1 MNVKNKV
8 KERKRTKRGNGEG
21 CISKTSKGYWEARI
35 TDGYNADGSQHF
47 KTFGG
52 KSRAIVCQKLNEFI
66 ANRDKFNPEIVVK
79 YTVKEWL
86 NLWYESYV
94 IDNVRTSTRVSY
106 EGIINNHLI
115 PNIGYIKLLKLKKT
129 DIEDMYRKLINIKG
143 LSVKTVKNVHLVL
156 HKALQEAFEREYI
169 PRNIADISKVPT
181 MKSLNQKKKEIEI
194 YSLSEQKNLEKVAM
208 QDKVYGYVVIMA
220 LYSGMR
226 KGEILGLQW
235 NDIDFKNKQININKQ
250 VSRLKDYSENAKSK
264 TKLGIEY
271 YTKTNNSTRKIPLS
285 NNLVFILKQLK
296 KFQEE
301 NRKMF
306 GNLYYDYNMVFCRKD
321 GYYLDPDTVLDKYK
335 KLADK
340 ANIKKCTFHAL
351 RHTFATRALESG
363 IDIKVASNILGHYSV
378 QFTLD
383 TYAHVLLENRN
394 SAMQKFDNYLNEL
407 VV

>member
-52 KSRAIVCQKLNEFI
+52 KSRAIVSQKLNEFI

-94 IDNVRTSTRVSY
+94 IDNVRISTRVSY

-156 HKALQEAFEREYI
+156 HRALQEAFEREYI

-194 YSLSEQKNLEKVAM
+194 YSVSEQKK
-208 QDKVYGYVVIMA
+208 
-220 LYSGMR
+220 
-226 KGEILGLQW
+226 
-235 NDIDFKNKQININKQ
+235 
-250 VSRLKDYSENAKSK
+250 
-264 TKLGIEY
+264 
-271 YTKTNNSTRKIPLS
+271 
-285 NNLVFILKQLK
+285 
-296 KFQEE
+296 
-301 NRKMF
+301 
-306 GNLYYDYNMVFCRKD
+306 
-321 GYYLDPDTVLDKYK
+321 
-335 KLADK
+335 
-340 ANIKKCTFHAL
+340 
-351 RHTFATRALESG
+351 
-363 IDIKVASNILGHYSV
+363 
-378 QFTLD
+378 
-383 TYAHVLLENRN
+383 LLEI
-394 SAMQKFDNYLNEL
+394 AKQDM
-407 VV
+407 V